1 MRLEEL
7 PGGDLV
13 GRGLRDLSAGRETEE
28 ALLVSIGATRLRQAG
43 LAVPAAF
50 PDAGR
55 RLYALLAAR
64 FGDDAHA
71 RYNALVRRLISFE
84 RSLECANPPRE
95 SGSAAS

>member
-13 GRGLRDLSAGRETEE
+13 GRGLADLSAGRETEE
-28 ALLVSIGATRLRQAG
+28 ALLVSIGASRLRRAG
-43 LAVPAAF
+43 LPVPAAV
-50 PDAGR
+50 PDADR

-84 RSLECANPPRE
+84 RSLECASRPRE